1 MPEKRGGAEFAPAA
15 STRAA
20 SLLQLASFGFNAVVS
35 CLFGRLFY
43 LPRMLNAISPF
54 AFSLSAQSKK
64 AFVGLHL
71 FRSPRLL
78 ALTPW

>member
-15 STRAA
+15 S
-20 SLLQLASFGFNAVVS
+20 FGFNAVVS
-35 CLFGRLFY
+35 RLFGRLFY

-71 FRSPRLL
+71 FCSPRLL
-78 ALTPW
+78 ALTP